1 MEQWAPW
8 VHPQA
13 PSFGA
18 PALRSSVRSFHA
30 ELLPNKALQLTG
42 YRSFQSTSGIFWHGT
57 SGASLHP
64 RRRAGS

>member
-30 ELLPNKALQLTG
+30 ELLPNKALQLTAKG
-42 YRSFQSTSGIFWHGT
+42 LFPIG
-57 SGASLHP
+57 L
-64 RRRAGS
+64 